1 MQPFLEPLEL
11 LDIVDEQGVPTGE
24 TVTRARAHE
33 EGIRHRTSHV
43 WLVRVKDGA
52 MQVLLQKRSDEK
64 DSFPGCYDI
73 SSAGHIPAGNGFE
86 ESAVRELREE
96 LGVEADIK
104 ELVLCGRREFAFER
118 NFRGKP
124 FRDRQVSNIY
134 VLFYDADE
142 ETYLLQDS
150 EVSEVRWFDLNE
162 CRRLVEANGFPN
174 CIFTEELDLVEK
186 GASRALA
193 KMRQFRLID
202 AAARGDIEAAAEL
215 AEGYL
220 IGSFGDAPNPQ
231 KALKWGRYA
240 AKRGSLKAAEVL
252 ERM

>member
-52 MQVLLQKRSDEK
+52 MQVLLQKRSDDK

-142 ETYLLQDS
+142 PSRSMAGRAVWLHDYLRDALSGELHGPDG
-150 EVSEVRWFDLNE
+150 E
-162 CRRLVEANGFPN
+162 RLV
-174 CIFTEELDLVEK
+174 CEK
-186 GASRALA
+186 LGMTVASYEFVSG
-193 KMRQFRLID
+193 M
-202 AAARGDIEAAAEL
+202 AASVYSDDTFE
-215 AEGYL
+215 
-220 IGSFGDAPNPQ
+220 
-231 KALKWGRYA
+231 
-240 AKRGSLKAAEVL
+240 
-252 ERM
+252 